1 MRPLLHPMLING
13 RTGDPA
19 LYVETLFEKRAIL
32 FDLGDITSLSP
43 RKIRRLEHVFVS
55 HAHIDH
61 FYGFDRLLRVLV
73 GRDKQIHLYGP
84 NGFINHVHHKLQA
97 YLWNL
102 VDREPGDLTFVVT
115 EIDPSHSTQT
125 ARFRLKTAFAAEV
138 MGTGRI
144 DEGIVVKDPTFRVST
159 AALEHHTPC
168 LGFAIEE
175 PAHFSSQNW
184 GFRSGHGW
192 ATLSVRSLRANRMI
206 FRSGSAPPRRA
217 RTIMTCR
224 SESFVT
230 Y

>member
-1 MRPLLHPMLING
+1 MLING

-19 LYVETLFEKRAIL
+19 LYIETLFEKRAIL

-84 NGFINHVHHKLQA
+84 NGFVNHVHHKLQA

-115 EIDPSHSTQT
+115 EIDPSLSTQT
-125 ARFRLKTAFAAEV
+125 ARFRLKTAFAAEA

-144 DEGIVVKDPTFRVST
+144 DEGIVVKDPTS
-159 AALEHHTPC
+159 
-168 LGFAIEE
+168 GFQPQRWSITRHAWGSLSRNPLTSISGR
-175 PAHFSSQNW
+175 PGSQNW

-206 FRSGSAPPRRA
+206 FRSGSAPP
-217 RTIMTCR
+217 
-224 SESFVT
+224 
-230 Y
+230 